1 MWKYVIQRLLLMIPV
16 LLGVSLLV
24 FSIMQIMPGD
34 PASLILGLN
43 ATKEAV
49 EELTKQL
56 GLDRPFF
63 VRYFDFVWKIV
74 TKLDFGESYS
84 TRKPIRDEIAVRIPV
99 TLRIAILGIIFAE
112 SAGISLGVLSAVKQY
127 SALDT
132 GITVVA
138 LVGAS
143 CPGFWLSMMVVRIF
157 AEQLKWLPTSG
168 LTDGWKSYVL
178 PIVVLLVTGT
188 AGEMRMTRAQMLET
202 IRQDYIRTARSKGAP
217 EKQVVWKHAFKNAC
231 LPLANAVIMSFGA
244 MMGGSVITETVFA
257 IPGMGQYMITG
268 IRNKDEPVVL
278 TVVTC
283 LSALQSFLVL
293 VVDIVYAFI
302 DPRIKARYAK

>member
-1 MWKYVIQRLLLMIPV
+1 MWKYVIQRLLLMIPI
-16 LLGVSLLV
+16 LLGVTLLV
-24 FSIMQIMPGD
+24 FTVMQLMPGD
-34 PASLILGLN
+34 PASLILGLH

-49 EELTKQL
+49 EALNKEL

-63 VRYFDFVWKIV
+63 VRYFKFITDFLR
-74 TKLDFGESYS
+74 LDFGKSYN

-112 SAGISLGVLSAVKQY
+112 SIGITLGVVSAVKQY
-127 SALDT
+127 TALDT
-132 GITVVA
+132 GITVLA
-138 LVGAS
+138 LLGAS
-143 CPGFWLSMMVVRIF
+143 VPGFWLSMMVVRIF
-157 AEQLKWLPTSG
+157 AEKWKILPTSG
-168 LTDGWKSYVL
+168 LTAGWKSYVL
-178 PIVVLLVTGT
+178 PILVIVVTGV
-188 AGEMRMTRAQMLET
+188 AGEMRMTRAQMLDT

-217 EKQVVWKHAFKNAC
+217 EREVIWKHAFKNAS

-257 IPGMGQYMITG
+257 LPGMGQYMITG

-278 TVVTC
+278 TVVT
-283 LSALQSFLVL
+283 LMSALNSFLVL